1 MDWGERITENIDP
14 FGDAGTL
21 KLRPVKT
28 ARNWPNGQTEE
39 GCQERRIE
47 SCKQLW
53 HALTFAQYI
62 IIRFYAVVL
71 KLRRE
76 LFKSAH
82 NNLQS
87 YHN

>member
-14 FGDAGTL
+14 FGDAGTF
-21 KLRPVKT
+21 KLRSVKT

-53 HALTFAQYI
+53 H
-62 IIRFYAVVL
+62 
-71 KLRRE
+71 
-76 LFKSAH
+76 
-82 NNLQS
+82 
-87 YHN
+87 